1 MKWVASFTYDEYLS
15 EFDDGEWII
24 ERERFD
30 WLIEALEEYMPKRM
44 NSELHF
50 AIRVNDDGDEFDV
63 FQKVKQT
70 LNLRNKEDYICK
82 H

>member
-1 MKWVASFTYDEYLS
+1 MKWVASFIYDEYLS

>member
-30 WLIEALEEYMPKRM
+30 WLIEALEEL
-44 NSELHF
+44 SLIH
-50 AIRVNDDGDEFDV
+50 I
-63 FQKVKQT
+63 
-70 LNLRNKEDYICK
+70 
-82 H
+82 